1 MRILQITQTYAP
13 EANGQAVFVTHLAEG
28 LRRNG
33 HPVAVLMP
41 NYGVSERRVK
51 KNGVTLIQLRAIP
64 LKPLFPQVRVAL
76 ARPLTIEPIIKE
88 FHPDII
94 HLQDHYPLAWAAYRV
109 ARRQRIPIIGTNH
122 FLPENLLRNLP
133 VPDAILHRLSRLLW
147 QTWRLTYDHLDWL
160 TAPTPTAAQI
170 LRDLGVHPT
179 VTPISC
185 GIDLKRFHP
194 RPSLNTS
201 ATRKQ
206 FGLAPDKALFLFVGR
221 IDSEKRLDVLLH
233 AAKLL
238 HDQDFQIA
246 IVGKGLHQKTLQRLQ
261 KTLGLQDKVIFT
273 GYAPSESLPHL
284 LNAADIFVMPS
295 EAELQ
300 SIATLE
306 AMASGLPVI
315 AANQYALPELV
326 HPNKNGY
333 LFPSGDAQALAD
345 AMHRCLAQRKRWPE
359 MGDASRKIARQH
371 DIALTVLEY
380 MNIYTHTIER
390 MKQRTSNPASI

>member
-1 MRILQITQTYAP
+1 MRILQVTQTYAP

-28 LRRNG
+28 LRSSG
-33 HPVAVLMP
+33 HSVAVLMP
-41 NYGVSERRVK
+41 NYGLKEQHLEKNNVSLVK
-51 KNGVTLIQLRAIP
+51 LKAIP
-64 LKPLFPQVRVAL
+64 FKPLFPQVRMAL
-76 ARPLTIEPIIKE
+76 ATPHTILPAIES

-109 ARRQRIPIIGTNH
+109 ARRRGLPIIGTNH

-133 VPDAILHRLSRLLW
+133 VPHAILNGLTRALW

-170 LRDLGVHPT
+170 LRDLGAHPI

-201 ATRKQ
+201 AIRKQ
-206 FGLAPDKALFLFVGR
+206 FGLAPDKALFMFVGR

-233 AAKLL
+233 AAALL
-238 HDQDFQIA
+238 HDQNFQIA
-246 IVGKGLHQKTLQRLQ
+246 IIGQGLHQKTLQQLQ
-261 KTLGLQDKVIFT
+261 KTLGLQDKVVFT
-273 GYAPSESLPHL
+273 GFAPAESLPQL

-315 AANQYALPELV
+315 AADRYALPELV
-326 HPNKNGY
+326 HPNRNGY
-333 LFPSGDAQALAD
+333 LFPSGDAHALAHM
-345 AMHRCLAQRKRWPE
+345 MHRCLTQRKRWPL
-359 MGDASRKIARQH
+359 MGDASRKIAQQH
-371 DIALTVLEY
+371 DITSSVLKY
-380 MNIYTHTIER
+380 IDIYIQTIER
-390 MKQRTSNPASI
+390 SKQRIA

>member
-1 MRILQITQTYAP
+1 MRILQVTQTYAP
-13 EANGQAVFVTHLAEG
+13 EANGQAVFVTNLAEG

-33 HPVAVLMP
+33 HSVAVLMP
-41 NYGVSERRVK
+41 NYGLK
-51 KNGVTLIQLRAIP
+51 KQRIEKNDVTLIQLRAIP
-64 LKPLFPQVRVAL
+64 LKPLFPQVRVAM
-76 ARPLTIEPIIKE
+76 ATPHAIEPIIE
-88 FHPDII
+88 AFHPDII

-109 ARRQRIPIIGTNH
+109 ARRRRIPIIGTNH

-133 VPDAILHRLSRLLW
+133 VPDAILNGLTRMLW

-179 VTPISC
+179 ITPISC

-201 ATRKQ
+201 AIRKQ
-206 FGLAPDKALFLFVGR
+206 FGLAPDKALFIFVGR

-246 IVGKGLHQKTLQRLQ
+246 ITGQGLHQKTLQQLQ
-261 KTLGLQDKVIFT
+261 KTLGLQNKVVFT
-273 GYAPSESLPHL
+273 DYVPSESLPQL

-315 AANQYALPELV
+315 AADQYALPELV
-326 HPNKNGY
+326 HPNRNGY

-345 AMHRCLAQRKRWPE
+345 MMNRCLTQRERWPA
-359 MGDASRKIARQH
+359 MGNASRKIAQQH
-371 DIALTVLEY
+371 DIASTILNY
-380 MNIYTHTIER
+380 MDIYVHTIER
-390 MKQRTSNPASI
+390 SKQRTSHTSSI